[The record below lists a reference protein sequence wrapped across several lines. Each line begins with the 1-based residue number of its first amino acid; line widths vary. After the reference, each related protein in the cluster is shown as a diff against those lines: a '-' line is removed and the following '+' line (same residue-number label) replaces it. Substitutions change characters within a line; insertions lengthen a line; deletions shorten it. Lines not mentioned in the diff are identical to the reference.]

1 MDLRFL
7 TFGGLFLC
15 CCMVCA
21 WCVHGVCV
29 CADACGLHGCVCGCL
44 FLLHVWCVICKHV
57 YSMCRFHCIA
67 SVCCYVFLSC
77 FSQGVRHTCM
87 TLNKKIRRCRKVDE
101 WVCVCVCVWFGGI
114 TMTTMMTHKWVM
126 KNVGRYKGL
135 SYDHRDTR
143 GTHTPSATARKPS
156 GIVWLV

>member
-101 WVCVCVCVWFGGI
+101 WVCVCGVWVCVRCMLACLPACLFYVHVVYS
-114 TMTTMMTHKWVM
+114 MCVWVCNSIKTYRFM
-126 KNVGRYKGL
+126 
-135 SYDHRDTR
+135 SQ
-143 GTHTPSATARKPS
+143 
-156 GIVWLV
+156 